1 VNDFWVCPAC
11 RSLNRGRAKECYSC
25 HAPYAPFDDGSTGGG
40 SGLSAAAGSAAAS
53 PATSAAAASGAGS
66 FTVTAS
72 PAASSASL
80 AAPGGAFLAGASS
93 AGSADAGGPAGSSA
107 AGPTGPAAAPADDSG
122 LGLPG
127 AIVGGA
133 VGAIVSA
140 ALWYLVVTATHVQAG
155 IVAIAVGWIVG
166 QAVVLA
172 SGRRSLD
179 LVAVS
184 VTWTALALVA
194 AQYLIAIRL
203 LNDLLVQAGADF
215 QLPLFVS
222 PGATVDVVVAWLQDD
237 PLTLVFW
244 AIALF
249 EAVVIP
255 WRRAMRT
262 TPSRWSGPIGSPAMP
277 R

>member
-11 RSLNRGRAKECYSC
+11 RSLNRERATECYSC
-25 HAPYAPFDDGSTGGG
+25 HAPYAPFDA
-40 SGLSAAAGSAAAS
+40 SAAAGGSPGGPGPAS
-53 PATSAAAASGAGS
+53 TLSPRAMSATSTPAPTPAPTGA
-66 FTVTAS
+66 VLTAS
-72 PAASSASL
+72 PN
-80 AAPGGAFLAGASS
+80 
-93 AGSADAGGPAGSSA
+93 AGSPDAEASPPLA
-107 AGPTGPAAAPADDSG
+107 PTPPEPG

-133 VGAIVSA
+133 IGAIVSA
-140 ALWYLVVTATHVQAG
+140 AVWYLVVTATHVQAG

-166 QAVVLA
+166 QAVVLT

-184 VTWTALALVA
+184 VAWTVAALVL

-203 LNDLLVQAGADF
+203 LNDLLAEAGADF

-222 PGATVDVVVAWLQDD
+222 PGATIDVVVAWLQDD
-237 PLTLVFW
+237 PLTLLFW

-249 EAVVIP
+249 EAVAIP
-255 WRRAMRT
+255 WRRAMRS
-262 TPSRWSGPIGSPAMP
+262 PGSRWSGRAGMPATSP
-277 R
+277 